1 VNVIAFAVHLHQLCF
16 EIDADLGENMSQ
28 LLDSLAVE
36 GAATVFGHKDQMD
49 VHSKNAMSTVPK
61 VVDVHHRPEYR
72 KAMLR
77 LQAYKFE
84 LMPNGEQVRM
94 MRRFAGSCRFVYNKG
109 LALNKERYEKKEKR
123 LGYAGLCALLPA
135 WKIEHPFLSDV
146 PAQALQQALKN
157 LERAYINFFKKR
169 ADFPKF
175 HKKGQRNGF
184 RIPQGFE
191 VDNANGR
198 IQLPKLGWMRYRKSQ
213 DVLGEAANISVSESC
228 GKWFASIQTEREV
241 ERPKHSSNSCVG
253 LDWGVA
259 RFFTLS
265 DGQYENQL
273 APLKA
278 FLPKLAKLQR
288 RLAHKKKFSS
298 NWKKAKA
305 RITKVHSK
313 IANIRKDFVNKA
325 SNNISK
331 NHAVVCIED
340 LQIQKMSAS
349 AAGTKGKPGKNVRAK
364 SGLNRS
370 ILDASPF
377 ALRRQLEY
385 KTMWRGGLLVPVPPQ
400 NTSRF
405 CPCCE
410 HVSKD
415 NRKSQTE
422 FVCVECGFS
431 ENADLVGAIN
441 IKRLGIASLVCSS
454 SSGEVSPSWQKPT
467 ESIHAEARN

>member
-1 VNVIAFAVHLHQLCF
+1 
-16 EIDADLGENMSQ
+16 
-28 LLDSLAVE
+28 
-36 GAATVFGHKDQMD
+36 
-49 VHSKNAMSTVPK
+49 
-61 VVDVHHRPEYR
+61 
-72 KAMLR
+72 
-77 LQAYKFE
+77 
-84 LMPNGEQVRM
+84 
-94 MRRFAGSCRFVYNKG
+94 
-109 LALNKERYEKKEKR
+109 
-123 LGYAGLCALLPA
+123 LLPS
-135 WKIEHPFLSDV
+135 WKTERSFLADV
-146 PAQALQQALKN
+146 PAQALQQSVKN
-157 LERAYINFFKKR
+157 LERAYTNFFNKR

-198 IQLPKLGWMRYRKSQ
+198 IKLPKLGWMRYRKSQ
-213 DVLGEAANISVSESC
+213 DILGEAANISVSESC

-241 ERPKHSSNSCVG
+241 ERPKHPSETSVG
-253 LDWGVA
+253 LDWGVT

-273 APLKA
+273 APLQA

-288 RLAHKKKFSS
+288 RLARKKKFSS
-298 NWKKAKA
+298 NWKKVKA
-305 RITKVHSK
+305 RITKLHSK

-331 NHAVVCIED
+331 NHAIVCIED
-340 LQIQKMSAS
+340 LQVQNMSAS
-349 AAGTKGKPGKNVRAK
+349 ATGKGARAK

-377 ALRRQLEY
+377 ELRRQLEY
-385 KTMWRGGLLVPVPPQ
+385 KTAWRGGLLIPVPPQ
-400 NTSRF
+400 NTSRT

-415 NRKSQTE
+415 NRKTQAE

-441 IKRLGIASLVCSS
+441 IKRLGIASLACSS
-454 SSGEVSPSWQKPT
+454 PSGDVSPSWQEPA
-467 ESIHAEARN
+467 EGIHA